1 MELRII
7 LVAIASACITYYL
20 SIHLKKGPVL
30 ASAIVT
36 LLSGLLLPTIFEDGN
51 TLAIV
56 ATTVSYAAM
65 VSEDKFPRIIEMIII
80 GLIAGTIY
88 ILAEDVYIGVGGKL
102 GSIAAISGLSWFG
115 FKELVGRFNSS
126 KLEN

>member
-1 MELRII
+1 MDYRILI
-7 LVAIASACITYYL
+7 VAVTAACITYYL

-36 LLSGLLLPTIFEDGN
+36 LLSGLLLPAIFEDGS

-65 VSEDKFPRIIEMIII
+65 VSTDKFPKIYEMIVVGII
-80 GLIAGTIY
+80 SGIIF
-88 ILAEDVYIGVGGKL
+88 ILAEGVFIGVGGKL

-115 FKELVGRFNSS
+115 FKEIF
-126 KLEN
+126 KKIKIIK